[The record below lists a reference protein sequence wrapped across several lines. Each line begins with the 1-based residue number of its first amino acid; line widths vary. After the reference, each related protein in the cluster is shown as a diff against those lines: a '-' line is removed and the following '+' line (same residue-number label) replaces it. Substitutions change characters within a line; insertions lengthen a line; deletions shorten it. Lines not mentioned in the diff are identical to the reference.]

1 MRVQSRNQGGYFPR
15 VSSYRCYILESMVEY
30 EVHWRDLK
38 RRRNQLLFAFIG
50 YVPITFAFAVLA
62 EKLFHSDKP
71 AFVFAI
77 SWMLLFAIAGVRHN
91 LFPCPRCGKWFF
103 SIWLYHNGF
112 ARRCVHCKLPLYS
125 TKEHATA

>member
-15 VSSYRCYILESMVEY
+15 VSSYRCYILESMDEY

-50 YVPITFAFAVLA
+50 YVPITFVFAVLA